1 MKPVPPLLTFLL
13 MIISGWV
20 RITWRPGVIFGIVL
34 GLAAE
39 AVQADVVVVVSARN
53 PVSTLSRY
61 QVADIFLGRS
71 SYFPDGN
78 DAVAVDQSEGS
89 AVRDEFYASF
99 TGMLAAQLKV
109 HWSKI
114 IFTGRGQP
122 PKVVPNGAE
131 VRKFVAAHPNA
142 IGYIEKGKADASV
155 KILEVR

>member
-1 MKPVPPLLTFLL
+1 MASLVPVA
-13 MIISGWV
+13 
-20 RITWRPGVIFGIVL
+20 WRRLGVIFGIVL
-34 GLAAE
+34 GLAPE
-39 AVQADVVVVVSARN
+39 VVQADVVVVVSARN
-53 PVSTLSRY
+53 PATTLSRN

-71 SYFPDGN
+71 SHFPDGSA
-78 DAVAVDQSEGS
+78 AVPVDQSEGS
-89 AVRDEFYASF
+89 AARDEFYASF
-99 TGMLAAQLKV
+99 TGKLAAQLKA

-122 PKVVPNGAE
+122 PKDFANGAE